1 MQLPINCVVAIVDD
15 NSEDKTQYMV
25 EKAINKYSVS
35 SVRLCVRSSDRGRGS
50 AVWHGFT
57 TFFDEGFDYFVEMD
71 ADFSH
76 SPNDLLKGLR
86 LARPSVGM
94 LIGSRYNKGKIEGWP
109 VKRRLLSLFANLLA
123 RVLIDSKIKDYT
135 NGYRI
140 YSSKTVHLIKTVGL
154 KNGGFIALSETIA
167 ICLANKVEILE
178 FPIAL
183 RTAPKVAVV
192 LTFKRCLS
200 LSLIFLKLLF
210 IIIKVDLK
218 GYLIEKNEIVILGMN
233 GSIGQLFIQNPRVC
247 AANFRLEN
255 DVGEMVSGLRATGA
269 SYIINSAAITDIKT
283 CEADPDYAAQI
294 NVTGA
299 CNLFKAASAAGYK
312 RFFQISTSHVYGTST
327 YFKRFGVCD
336 DCDPKSTYGETKL
349 EAERQLKKFSK
360 EYKIALSIIRIFSV
374 LSPTLRQ
381 GYLLPNLVLELNLV
395 TIQL

>member
-1 MQLPINCVVAIVDD
+1 MQSERFLICIPTYNEEKNIGLLIDDLMQLPINCVVAIVDD

-178 FPIAL
+178 FPIRFKDRSKGSSSANFQEVFKSL
-183 RTAPKVAVV
+183 INIFKIAFHYHKGR
-192 LTFKRCLS
+192 FKR
-200 LSLIFLKLLF
+200 
-210 IIIKVDLK
+210 
-218 GYLIEKNEIVILGMN
+218 
-233 GSIGQLFIQNPRVC
+233 
-247 AANFRLEN
+247 
-255 DVGEMVSGLRATGA
+255 VS
-269 SYIINSAAITDIKT
+269 N
-283 CEADPDYAAQI
+283 
-294 NVTGA
+294 
-299 CNLFKAASAAGYK
+299 
-312 RFFQISTSHVYGTST
+312 
-327 YFKRFGVCD
+327 
-336 DCDPKSTYGETKL
+336 
-349 EAERQLKKFSK
+349 
-360 EYKIALSIIRIFSV
+360 
-374 LSPTLRQ
+374 
-381 GYLLPNLVLELNLV
+381 
-395 TIQL
+395 

>member
-1 MQLPINCVVAIVDD
+1 M
-15 NSEDKTQYMV
+15 K
-25 EKAINKYSVS
+25 
-35 SVRLCVRSSDRGRGS
+35 
-50 AVWHGFT
+50 
-57 TFFDEGFDYFVEMD
+57 
-71 ADFSH
+71 
-76 SPNDLLKGLR
+76 
-86 LARPSVGM
+86 
-94 LIGSRYNKGKIEGWP
+94 
-109 VKRRLLSLFANLLA
+109 
-123 RVLIDSKIKDYT
+123 
-135 NGYRI
+135 
-140 YSSKTVHLIKTVGL
+140 
-154 KNGGFIALSETIA
+154 
-167 ICLANKVEILE
+167 
-178 FPIAL
+178 
-183 RTAPKVAVV
+183 
-192 LTFKRCLS
+192 
-200 LSLIFLKLLF
+200 
-210 IIIKVDLK
+210 
-218 GYLIEKNEIVILGMN
+218 KNEIVILGMN

-312 RFFQISTSHVYGTST
+312 RFIQISTSHVYGTST

-381 GYLLPNLVLELNLV
+381 GYLLPNLVARAKSRDYSAINGLNSVRDFVYANEIERCLLKEASKHIPSRIFNLCSGKGTPLRDVVKMVYKKYGADYNSIENFHDFESAGDFLV
-395 TIQL
+395 GDPSKDSLIKIDI